1 MGSSIILI
9 AMVALWAIVLIPLM
23 FKKNS
28 QQFESKSVD
37 RFKNAMSLISR
48 TAPATKQGRVSLQV
62 QAARIKRKRVTLTL
76 TSLNLLFGISVFV
89 FNINYWYFIS
99 VFALLLIWLVL
110 AFNAAQQIETVSKI
124 TKTIPEPPRNFKV
137 LSNLPAMHYE
147 YIDDPRREII
157 LDERPKPN
165 LRNPVEEM
173 PKERREAQG
182 A

>member
-1 MGSSIILI
+1 MGSSLILL

-48 TAPATKQGRVSLQV
+48 TAPATEQGRISLQV
-62 QAARIKRKRVTLTL
+62 QAARIRRKRVTLTL
-76 TSLNLLFGISVFV
+76 VTLNLMFIFLVFA
-89 FNINYWYFIS
+89 FNLNYLYFAF
-99 VFALLLIWLVL
+99 VLALLLIWLVL
-110 AFNAAQQIETVSKI
+110 AFNAAQKIETVSKI

-137 LSNLPAMHYE
+137 LSNYPSLQFDYTE
-147 YIDDPRREII
+147 DPRREII
-157 LDERPKPN
+157 LDERPRPN
-165 LRNPVEEM
+165 LRKPVEEM